1 MVLGPPPIFIDCSVY
16 IPTPG
21 TRPLNSECF
30 HLTPIHTILD
40 ESFGKNL
47 DCAARLL
54 GTGFEGQFFFAKKR
68 TLGNRLISCSLMTAF
83 GQKRTSSIVMVEQRT
98 ENPRVDGSI
107 PSRVTGVQ
115 NHCIFTLTSFLP
127 LGLFRPCSRSEKR
140 TQTTSELTCYF
151 LLRPLLHVC

>member
-1 MVLGPPPIFIDCSVY
+1 
-16 IPTPG
+16 
-21 TRPLNSECF
+21 
-30 HLTPIHTILD
+30 
-40 ESFGKNL
+40 
-47 DCAARLL
+47 
-54 GTGFEGQFFFAKKR
+54 
-68 TLGNRLISCSLMTAF
+68 MTAF